1 MIHLKLIVQHV
12 ATVVVGTWERL
23 SATQRLTLRGVGL
36 LGAVLVV
43 GALAGAQA
51 PPAEASADDDGAY
64 TGTAVQSQFRHL
76 RVSLDL
82 TEGELELARLQL
94 ERAEDLLH
102 FSALYQIPAD
112 LAVLI
117 YDVAISEGID
127 PDLAF
132 RLVKLES
139 GFKTR
144 ALSHANAYGLAQVQP
159 ATARFYVP
167 MITPEQLYDP
177 ETNLRIG
184 LRYLRDLL
192 EAYGDAKIA
201 LLAYNRGPMRVKQLM
216 EAGKDPENGYAVT
229 ILDGYRGLQ

>member
-12 ATVVVGTWERL
+12 AGAFVGTWERL

-51 PPAEASADDDGAY
+51 PPAQASSDDDGSY

-94 ERAEDLLH
+94 ERAEDLLR
-102 FSALYQIPAD
+102 FSAMYQIPAD
-112 LAVLI
+112 LTELI
-117 YDVAISEGID
+117 YDVAVSEGID

-139 GFKTR
+139 AFNAR

-216 EAGKDPENGYAVT
+216 EAGKDPENGYAVR
-229 ILDGYRGLQ
+229 ILDGYEGLQ

>member
-12 ATVVVGTWERL
+12 AGAVAGTWERL

-51 PPAEASADDDGAY
+51 PPAQASSDDDGSY

-94 ERAEDLLH
+94 ERAEDLLR
-102 FSALYQIPAD
+102 FSAMYQIPAD
-112 LAVLI
+112 LTELI
-117 YDVAISEGID
+117 YDVAVSEGID

-139 GFKTR
+139 AFNAR
-144 ALSHANAYGLAQVQP
+144 ADHPRA
-159 ATARFYVP
+159 
-167 MITPEQLYDP
+167 
-177 ETNLRIG
+177 
-184 LRYLRDLL
+184 
-192 EAYGDAKIA
+192 
-201 LLAYNRGPMRVKQLM
+201 
-216 EAGKDPENGYAVT
+216 AV
-229 ILDGYRGLQ
+229 

>member
-1 MIHLKLIVQHV
+1 MIHLKLIVQYV
-12 ATVVVGTWERL
+12 ATAVVGTWERL

-51 PPAEASADDDGAY
+51 PPAEASSDDGTY

-102 FSALYQIPAD
+102 YSALYQIPAD
-112 LAVLI
+112 LTELI

-139 GFKTR
+139 AFNTR

-216 EAGKDPENGYAVT
+216 DAGKDPENGYAVT
-229 ILDGYRGLQ
+229 ILEGYQGLQ

>member
-1 MIHLKLIVQHV
+1 MIHLKLIVQHIAAALV
-12 ATVVVGTWERL
+12 ETWERL

-51 PPAEASADDDGAY
+51 PPVEASSHDDGAY

-82 TEGELELARLQL
+82 PEGELELARLQL
-94 ERAEDLLH
+94 ERAEDLLRH
-102 FSALYQIPAD
+102 SALYQIPAD
-112 LAVLI
+112 LAELI
-117 YDVAISEGID
+117 YDVAVSEGID
-127 PDLAF
+127 PELAF

-139 GFKTR
+139 GFHSR
-144 ALSHANAYGLAQVQP
+144 ARSYANAYGLAQVQP
-159 ATARFYVP
+159 ATARFYAP

-229 ILDGYRGLQ
+229 ILDGYQGLQ